1 MEKQIWLQGDLQQQ
15 FEAAFQALSQRLG
28 LLLTPA
34 GLPVKVEC
42 RPGGIRIASTADGFL
57 LQYEKNVQ
65 FYRGLSLL
73 SQHWNE
79 QNVSICQTPCFET
92 LGMMLDVSRNAVLKT
107 ESLKGIFEKM
117 ALMGI
122 DLGMMYTEDTYEIP
136 QQPYFGWM
144 RGRYSMEEFR

>member
-1 MEKQIWLQGDLQQQ
+1 MRESEVEKQIWLQGDLPQQ
-15 FEAAFQALSQRLG
+15 FEAAFQALSPRLG

-42 RPGGIRIASTADGFL
+42 RPGGIRIARTADGFL

-92 LGMMLDVSRNAVLKT
+92 LGMMLDVSRPENRKP
-107 ESLKGIFEKM
+107 EGHI
-117 ALMGI
+117 
-122 DLGMMYTEDTYEIP
+122 
-136 QQPYFGWM
+136 
-144 RGRYSMEEFR
+144 